1 MTPTSYPRLPKT
13 ATYSTFPRPLQGSGT
28 WAPCSLAQSSSCS
41 PWFERAGSANPLFF
55 SIVRPRLANAAAV
68 VVTFCFE
75 IKHTHNSFGLAVLHT
90 HNNFNL
96 LLVLEHR
103 AARGAGSSP
112 AASPSWSAC
121 SAAPWISGSHRMP
134 AKRFSSRL
142 TRWLGRTG
150 TSFRWLTRRRMG
162 RTEVK
167 EEVLSRRSLAEI
179 GLRNLASRILLRSLP
194 AETADAMARFFSF

>member
-1 MTPTSYPRLPKT
+1 MTSHGCHHRDPWRGLLRARLGLSARVVQT
-13 ATYSTFPRPLQGSGT
+13 LFFFWSALGWPLQGGRYV
-28 WAPCSLAQSSSCS
+28 L
-41 PWFERAGSANPLFF
+41 
-55 SIVRPRLANAAAV
+55 
-68 VVTFCFE
+68 FE

-90 HNNFNL
+90 HNNFKL

-167 EEVLSRRSLAEI
+167 EEVHSRRSLAEI
-179 GLRNLASRILLRSLP
+179 GLRNLASRILLGSLP
-194 AETADAMARFFSF
+194 ADAG